1 MAPGAMGGVMALRR
15 LGALLVGCVVAL
27 AVPGS
32 VSAESLLWTLTAS
45 PLSATAGTP
54 TTFALTATN
63 TDPAAGL
70 LSDSRIGCINLD
82 VPANFVIA
90 GADVTGSNSGGGWHI
105 DSITGNRIKIHS
117 DSGGDRLRFL
127 GRVDFTVTATA
138 TSTGSLTWAARAY
151 SDQQCGGTGAL
162 LGVPPIVVVTG
173 PTVTPTPVATPTP
186 TPRPTPVPTPTP
198 TPILSMPLPSL
209 PVPSVGLPPI
219 GVTGTPAPSP
229 ALRSSAPTPRATA
242 TATPDLP
249 RPAESAGTRSAVV
262 PGTPPSGAQGPAA
275 PVAPTS
281 EQARPDAPR
290 LDFDPAELDIDFE
303 SVGLLNG
310 TTVWLVPTATFA
322 IPALLLLLFVALQA
336 VGALAWVPAV
346 RRLGGRDDEGA

>member
-1 MAPGAMGGVMALRR
+1 MGGVMALRR
-15 LGALLVGCVVAL
+15 LGALFVGCVVAL
-27 AVPGS
+27 AVPAS

-45 PLSATAGTP
+45 PLTATTGTP

-63 TDPAAGL
+63 TDPAAGV

-90 GADVTGSNSGGGWHI
+90 NAEVTGSNAGGGWHI

-162 LGVPPIVVVTG
+162 LGVPPIVVVTD
-173 PTVTPTPVATPTP
+173 PTVTP

-198 TPILSMPLPSL
+198 TPILPMPLPSL

-219 GVTGTPAPSP
+219 GATATPSP
-229 ALRSSAPTPRATA
+229 SPTLRSGAPTPRATA
-242 TATPDLP
+242 TATPDVP
-249 RPAESAGTRSAVV
+249 RPAESAATGGAVV
-262 PGTPPSGAQGPAA
+262 PGTPPSGGQGPAA
-275 PVAPTS
+275 PAAPTS
-281 EQARPDAPR
+281 EQAGADAPR
-290 LDFDPAELDIDFE
+290 VDFDPAELDIDFE
-303 SVGLLNG
+303 SAGLLDG

-346 RRLGGRDDEGA
+346 RRLSGRDDEVA